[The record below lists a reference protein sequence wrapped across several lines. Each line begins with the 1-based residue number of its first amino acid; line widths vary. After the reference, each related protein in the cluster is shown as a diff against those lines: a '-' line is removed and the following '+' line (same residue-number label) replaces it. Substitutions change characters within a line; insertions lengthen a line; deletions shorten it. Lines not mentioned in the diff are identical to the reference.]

1 MKKIILL
8 ALLAV
13 SGATAMAQSTRKV
26 KGTVTDKSGNPI
38 PGVRV
43 ESKGS
48 TETVVTDV
56 DGSFTIKV
64 LDTDKK
70 VVARYAGLKPSVKT
84 AADGMVI
91 VMTPGSSNKGIS
103 DGERTCNWF
112 VSAQGALSLGDIY
125 SISKGSKDM
134 SGKVGLMVGV
144 LGKVGAYGKVMFCP
158 DDDTDC
164 EVFNSVSLGINAQIC
179 KGLYGYLGVGG
190 GQVFGCWKSSTAV
203 NHYGTLFEV
212 GVIGKFGRH
221 FMLNAGYTINTDFDC
236 KSHDINLGIG
246 YVF

>member
-1 MKKIILL
+1 M
-8 ALLAV
+8 AV
-13 SGATAMAQSTRKV
+13 SGATAMAQSTREV

-64 LDTDKK
+64 LDSDNK
-70 VVARYAGLKPSVKT
+70 VVARYAGLKPSAKT

-91 VMTPGSSNKGIS
+91 VMAPGSSNKAFS
-103 DGERTCNWF
+103 DRESFSNWF
-112 VSAQGALSLGDIY
+112 ISAQGALSLGNIY
-125 SISKGSKDM
+125 SISNNSKDF
-134 SGKVGLMVGV
+134 SGKVGLMVGC

-164 EVFNSVSLGINAQIC
+164 KVFNSASLGVTAQIY
-179 KGLYGYLGVGG
+179 KGLYGYVGVGG
-190 GQVFGCWKSSTAV
+190 GQVFGYWKNTIGGASYYTPV
-203 NHYGTLFEV
+203 NHYGTLFEA

-221 FMLNAGYTINTDFDC
+221 FMLNVGYTINTDFDC
-236 KSHDINLGIG
+236 NSHDINLGIG